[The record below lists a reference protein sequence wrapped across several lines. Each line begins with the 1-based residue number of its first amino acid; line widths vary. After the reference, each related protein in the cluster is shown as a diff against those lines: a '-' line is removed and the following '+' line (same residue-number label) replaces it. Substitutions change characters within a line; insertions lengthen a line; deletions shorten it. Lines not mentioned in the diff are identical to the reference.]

1 MLRGN
6 QARPGWALVVLA
18 LLILIIVA
26 VFDLSQPHSNLAALW
41 NRSFRSETKG
51 DQLRDDFLEQI
62 DPKR

>member
-6 QARPGWALVVLA
+6 HVRPGWALVVLA
-18 LLILIIVA
+18 LLILVIVA
-26 VFDLSQPHSNLAALW
+26 IFDLSQPRSSLAALW

-51 DQLRDDFLEQI
+51 EQLRDNLLEQI